1 MLKDDFIRLAIEHQV
16 LQFGDFKLKS
26 GRRSPYFFNAGLF
39 YTGSALK
46 ALGIAYA
53 DLLLAHHIPCHH
65 LFGPAYKGLPLVT
78 ATAIALAQR
87 GHEVLVSFNRK
98 EIKDHGEG
106 GQIIGAPLAG
116 EIVLIDD
123 VITAGTAFRE
133 SERLINQHQAEITTV
148 LVALDRA
155 ETDILTQIRAQGIQV
170 LSLISLDDL
179 ISYLDKNQPEQAEIL
194 SDYRTDVQLSLK
206 K

>member
-133 SERLINQHQAEITTV
+133 SERLINQHQAKITTV

>member
-133 SERLINQHQAEITTV
+133 SERLINQHQAKITTV

-179 ISYLDKNQPEQAEIL
+179 ISYLDKNQPDQAEIL